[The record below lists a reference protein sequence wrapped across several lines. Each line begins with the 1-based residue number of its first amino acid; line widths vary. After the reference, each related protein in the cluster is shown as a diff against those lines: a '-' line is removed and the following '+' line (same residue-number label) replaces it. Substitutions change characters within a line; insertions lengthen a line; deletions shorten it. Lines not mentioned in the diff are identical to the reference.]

1 MPPSTPVAA
10 PVLPV
15 VQPPSV
21 QSPLSVMTQP
31 KAGRPKKETGVRKI
45 EERVFDDG
53 DRPVTPE
60 ELQEANEFLKLGED
74 TAQRVR
80 ELRNGILEGTVNA
93 TKQRKKALG
102 LSSDVRVRTPPKGL
116 KIKAKYTKEQFEKY
130 LETEKRLDEQRK
142 KRIANEIADVMNR
155 KED

>member
-1 MPPSTPVAA
+1 MPTTKPVVA

-15 VQPPSV
+15 Q
-21 QSPLSVMTQP
+21 QSPPTDVVFP
-31 KAGRPKKETGVRKI
+31 KAGRPKKETVVRKI
-45 EERVFDDG
+45 ENRVFDDG
-53 DRPVTPE
+53 DRPVTPG

-80 ELRNGILEGTVNA
+80 ELRNGILEGTVHA

-102 LSSDVRVRTPPKGL
+102 LSSDIRVRTPPKGL

-130 LETEKRLDEQRK
+130 LETERLLDAQRK
-142 KRIANEIADVMNR
+142 KRIAEMIDNVM
-155 KED
+155 KGAE

>member
-53 DRPVTPE
+53 DSPVTPE

-80 ELRNGILEGTVNA
+80 ELRKGILEGRVNA
-93 TKQRKKALG
+93 TKMRKRELG
-102 LSSDVRVRTPPKGL
+102 LQPEVRVRTPQKGI

-142 KRIANEIADVMNR
+142 KRLAEMIDNVM
-155 KED
+155 KGAE